1 MKPKSSGRTA
11 RSRRIMRSAMSAA
24 PADTGKGGM
33 SPTARIQELKLRQL
47 LLAISRIYGLRGY
60 AVSFGATQITK
71 CRVP

>member
-1 MKPKSSGRTA
+1 
-11 RSRRIMRSAMSAA
+11 
-24 PADTGKGGM
+24 M